1 MREKITCYA
10 EKLILAVSKRSVGK
24 SIPFSMHK
32 VKKPENF
39 AELVKKVEQE
49 EDERKS

>member
-1 MREKITCYA
+1 MREKITCYV
-10 EKLILAVSKRSVGK
+10 EKLILDVAKRSVGK

-49 EDERKS
+49 EDERKI

>member
-1 MREKITCYA
+1 MWQ
-10 EKLILAVSKRSVGK
+10 KRIVGK

-39 AELVKKVEQE
+39 TELVRKVDQETKKFNIMKLPM
-49 EDERKS
+49 RKE